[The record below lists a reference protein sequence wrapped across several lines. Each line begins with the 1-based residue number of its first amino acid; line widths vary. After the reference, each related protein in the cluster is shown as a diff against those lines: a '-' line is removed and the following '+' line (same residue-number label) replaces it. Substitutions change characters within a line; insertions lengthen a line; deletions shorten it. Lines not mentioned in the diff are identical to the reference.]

1 MIFAVANVEGKSP
14 VKVSAQKDLPKA
26 GSVEAEQI
34 MGRAAATGPVIRD
47 EGKKRFPESE
57 PQHVEV

>member
-1 MIFAVANVEGKSP
+1 LIFAVANLENKSP
-14 VKVSAQKDLPKA
+14 VKVSAQTDLPKA
-26 GSVEAEQI
+26 GSIEAEEI
-34 MGRAAATGPVIRD
+34 MGRRAATGPVIRD